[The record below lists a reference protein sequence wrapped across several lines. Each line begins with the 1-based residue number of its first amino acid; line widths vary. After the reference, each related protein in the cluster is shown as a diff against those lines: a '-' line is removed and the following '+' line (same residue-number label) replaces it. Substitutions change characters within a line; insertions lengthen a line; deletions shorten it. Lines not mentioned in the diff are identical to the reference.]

1 MAFSS
6 LNTPSMQGKKIY
18 FKEKKRISIPEP
30 SDICSRSNNSGFA
43 VVSDKGLV
51 YLLDQNFKLEK
62 KVDGNWMDLEACYQS
77 SDGLLIVDEA
87 LRKIILLDLINF
99 EELMS
104 VSIPYSG
111 ARNRG
116 FEAIGFSSV
125 SKKYWLIT
133 EKQPCVFYELDSKF
147 QEVKQ
152 FQINGI
158 EEVSAVTFFQ
168 GYWYVLSDE
177 ESMIYQCSEEGKLIS
192 SWSINVHNA
201 EGISFA
207 PNGDC
212 IVLSDDLAT
221 LFFFDP
227 LSP

>member
-125 SKKYWLIT
+125 SKKY
-133 EKQPCVFYELDSKF
+133 
-147 QEVKQ
+147 
-152 FQINGI
+152 
-158 EEVSAVTFFQ
+158 
-168 GYWYVLSDE
+168 
-177 ESMIYQCSEEGKLIS
+177 
-192 SWSINVHNA
+192 
-201 EGISFA
+201 
-207 PNGDC
+207 
-212 IVLSDDLAT
+212 
-221 LFFFDP
+221 
-227 LSP
+227 